1 MISTGALVLI
11 AGASLATSFVSG
23 ILGMAGGMILM
34 GVLLALLPVPAA
46 MLLHGVS
53 QLAANGWRALLLRRE
68 VDWPVAR
75 GFALGAVVALAGFA
89 ALRFV
94 ASKPTALILMG
105 ASTFAGLALPA
116 QARLNVERRG
126 HPFACGLICTA
137 IAFTAGISGPILDLF
152 FVHSKMGRHR
162 VVATKAT
169 VQSLSHVLK
178 IAYFG
183 SLAAASTTVLPAWLA
198 VAVIC
203 LAFAG
208 TTLSRRVLDRMSDR
222 SFRAWT
228 RWTVGILG
236 GVYLAMGL
244 LAATR

>member
-1 MISTGALVLI
+1 MISTAGLLLI
-11 AGASLATSFVSG
+11 AAASLATSFVSG

-34 GVLLALLPVPAA
+34 GILLALLPVPAA

-53 QLAANGWRALLLRRE
+53 QLASNGWRAILLRRE
-68 VDWPVAR
+68 VDWRVVR
-75 GFALGAVVALAGFA
+75 GFVLGAALALAAFA

-94 ASKPTALILMG
+94 ASKPLALMLMG
-105 ASTFAGLALPA
+105 ASTFAGMALPA
-116 QARLNVERRG
+116 SLRLNVERAG
-126 HPFACGLICTA
+126 HPFACGLVSTS
-137 IAFTAGISGPILDLF
+137 IALAAGVSGPILDLF
-152 FVHSKMGRHR
+152 FVHSSMGRHR

-169 VQSLSHVLK
+169 VQSTNHLMK

-183 SLAAASTTVLPAWLA
+183 SLAASADTVVPLWLVTLV
-198 VAVIC
+198 VA

-208 TTLSRRVLDRMSDR
+208 TSMSRRVLDRMTDG

-236 GVYLAMGL
+236 GVYLALGV
-244 LAATR
+244 LAVTR